1 MLKSNESMTI
11 SGESKIEDK
20 VVVSMVASINTDGE
34 GFPNTSHTV
43 LDKELYAANIETC
56 QADIT
61 AFNTI
66 LFEKQKQVL
75 GGNK

>member
-43 LDKELYAANIETC
+43 
-56 QADIT
+56 
-61 AFNTI
+61 
-66 LFEKQKQVL
+66 
-75 GGNK
+75 

>member
-34 GFPNTSHTV
+34 GFPNTSCTV
-43 LDKELYAANIETC
+43 LDKELYAANIEAC

-61 AFNTI
+61 AFNTRV
-66 LFEKQKQVL
+66 FEKQKLIL